1 MRRLVNEV
9 LFVSVEW
16 GIVVLALVIVS
27 GMTISGCMREE
38 TRSRSGFV
46 LF

>member
-1 MRRLVNEV
+1 MRRFVNEV

-16 GIVVLALVIVS
+16 GIVVIALVIAGS
-27 GMTISGCMREE
+27 MTVYGCTNDE
-38 TRSRSGFV
+38 TRVRSGFV